1 MNVDSQML
9 LSLLNT
15 AFWPFVRISAL
26 LMTAPVLNGRNVPAR
41 IKLVLAASITA
52 LLAPTLP
59 AMPDVPLFSPE
70 GVLLTAQQVLVGA
83 LLGFVV
89 QMVFDAMVI
98 AGETAAMSMGLG
110 FATFM
115 DPERGV
121 AVPVLSQFLLIL
133 TTLTWLALDG
143 HLALLDVLATSFRTM
158 PVAVGAVSG
167 VTPDLLREIVDFGA
181 TMFAGALRIALPAVC
196 ALLIVNIAFG
206 VISRA
211 APTLNMFAVG
221 FPVSLVMG
229 FGILLVSLPATQGS
243 MLALMQSAYA
253 LLAAMTG

>member
-1 MNVDSQML
+1 MSFDPDT
-9 LSLLNT
+9 LLNYLN
-15 AFWPFVRISAL
+15 AWFWPFVRISAL
-26 LMTAPVLNGRNVPAR
+26 MATAPVLNGRNIPMR
-41 IKLVLAASITA
+41 IKLVLAVTITV

-59 AMPDVPLFSPE
+59 PVPDIAPFSPGGFLITVQQLMI
-70 GVLLTAQQVLVGA
+70 GV

-110 FATFM
+110 FAMFM

-121 AVPVLSQFLLIL
+121 SVPVLSQFFLIMA
-133 TTLTWLALDG
+133 TLTYLALNG
-143 HLALLDVLATSFRTM
+143 HLALLDVLAESFHTLPIAAPSGSAFSRDM
-158 PVAVGAVSG
+158 LWEVVG
-167 VTPDLLREIVDFGA
+167 FGA

-211 APTLNMFAVG
+211 APALNMFAVG

-229 FGILLVSLPATQGS
+229 FGIVLVSLPAIQG
-243 MLALMQSAYA
+243 A
-253 LLAAMTG
+253 LLAMVQSAFAQLTQLIG